1 MRSFIFDFNGTL
13 FRDTEFHRLAWTQ
26 FMARHGI
33 AISDDDFRQKMNG
46 PGNDVILRRFF
57 GTGPSDEEISA
68 LSEEKERIY
77 RAIVLAD
84 PARQALAPGAVEML
98 DMLKARQIPCCV
110 ATASIRANVDF
121 YMEDL
126 GLKRWFDYRHIFYM
140 TGELPGK
147 PDPAIYLAAM
157 DRLGFRPEDT
167 LVVEDSLSGIQSAT
181 GAGVGGII
189 AIGDTVPLE
198 VLVRMPRI
206 IAHIQ
211 DFWGFDRL
219 LEVFN

>member
-1 MRSFIFDFNGTL
+1 MRNFIFDFNGTL
-13 FRDTEFHRLAWTQ
+13 FRDTEFHRIAWTQ

-33 AISDDDFRQKMNG
+33 AISDNDFRQKMNG

-57 GTGPSDEEISA
+57 GDGPSDEEIAA

-84 PARQALAPGAVEML
+84 PARRALAPGVPEML
-98 DMLKARQIPCCV
+98 DTLKARQVPCCV

-121 YMEDL
+121 YMEEL

-157 DRLGFRPEDT
+157 QRLGYRPDDT
-167 LVVEDSLSGIQSAT
+167 LVVEDSLTCIQSAT

-189 AIGDTVPLE
+189 VIGETVPPEALT
-198 VLVRMPRI
+198 RMPGI

-211 DFWGFDRL
+211 DFFGFERF
-219 LEVFN
+219 LEN